1 MSSKYLC
8 CGPKMPSYVRGR
20 MSVWGQVGR
29 SGENLGYR
37 PSHIR
42 VGTKVLAK
50 TKNILTNPLRKKR
63 LFTGDTQYLP
73 QIVSRVDMRT
83 IFFSKDL

>member
-20 MSVWGQVGR
+20 MSVWGQVGS

-50 TKNILTNPLRKKR
+50 TKNILTNPLRIKSFSYQ
-63 LFTGDTQYLP
+63 LYL
-73 QIVSRVDMRT
+73 QFVVNIVYH
-83 IFFSKDL
+83 L